1 MQASDHTILN
11 ISCHCPL
18 APAGLTSF
26 STTSGFS
33 PTYSMTPWNMSKSE
47 KTIKKRKI
55 RSLRPMF
62 FFFLHSRSQSLNNLA
77 SAIYP
82 CHRGQYCPRY
92 IRKTVAVCH
101 FERRT
106 QSEVEKSVFNVC
118 QISPLRSTGPTVEMT
133 K

>member
-1 MQASDHTILN
+1 MQASDHTFLN
-11 ISCHCPL
+11 ISRHCSHT
-18 APAGLTSF
+18 PARLTTF
-26 STTSGFS
+26 SPIYGFS

-82 CHRGQYCPRY
+82 CRRGQFGQRY
-92 IRKTVAVCH
+92 IAKLSLYVISSGGH
-101 FERRT
+101 
-106 QSEVEKSVFNVC
+106 SPKSGNLFLKYVRSLHSGP
-118 QISPLRSTGPTVEMT
+118 QDLRSR
-133 K
+133 